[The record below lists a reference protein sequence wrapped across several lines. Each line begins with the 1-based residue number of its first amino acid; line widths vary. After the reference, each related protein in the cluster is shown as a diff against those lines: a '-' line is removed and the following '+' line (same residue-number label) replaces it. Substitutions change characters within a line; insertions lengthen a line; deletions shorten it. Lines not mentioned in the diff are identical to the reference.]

1 MEQAKIVI
9 VDDDQDI
16 RDTLQHILEGR
27 QYKVI
32 TAANKEEG
40 LEKIRAEKPDL
51 TMLDVMMETWQDGFE
66 MARILKK
73 DPDLK
78 EKPPG
83 FGAGSGVVIKAEAA
97 ARGDAGVEDFPREVE
112 LYAPSY
118 YRLPYALY
126 YPGPGRVYQ
135 GAPNLNGGCYVG
147 GEHVPYRR
155 VSNLEA
161 RLLRARAGEPFRYN
175 SYPAFD
181 HLGVV

>member
-27 QYKVI
+27 QYTVI

-73 DPDLK
+73 DPNLK
-78 EKPPG
+78 DMPILMLTGVRDQTGIDFKETAGDPTWLPVDGYLEKP
-83 FGAGSGVVIKAEAA
+83 
-97 ARGDAGVEDFPREVE
+97 VEPNTLLAEVE
-112 LYAPSY
+112 KLLAKKTPDS
-118 YRLPYALY
+118 
-126 YPGPGRVYQ
+126 PG
-135 GAPNLNGGCYVG
+135 
-147 GEHVPYRR
+147 
-155 VSNLEA
+155 S
-161 RLLRARAGEPFRYN
+161 
-175 SYPAFD
+175 
-181 HLGVV
+181 